1 MADIPRSRPQLGSTI
16 RPTVR
21 AVLDRLE
28 PTPALVINRVGDVI
42 AWTLGGHR
50 LFGPIGLLDGSPPN
64 INRFIFTDPRAKQF
78 MPDWVRVADAAV
90 DQLRRSGDCPQS
102 TALVEELSGEPEFT
116 ARLAAATDIGNPF
129 GEAPIDHPNAG
140 PLRLAYETLDLAIV
154 DDQYLVI
161 CLPADDRTRQAF
173 DRLADRTD

>member
-1 MADIPRSRPQLGSTI
+1 M
-16 RPTVR
+16 
-21 AVLDRLE
+21 
-28 PTPALVINRVGDVI
+28 
-42 AWTLGGHR
+42 
-50 LFGPIGLLDGSPPN
+50 
-64 INRFIFTDPRAKQF
+64 
-78 MPDWVRVADAAV
+78 RVADAAV

-116 ARLAAATDIGNPF
+116 ARMAAGTDIGNPF

-140 PLRLAYETLDLAIV
+140 ALRLAYETLDLAIV